1 MDRAID
7 DDSDGSTTADENN
20 DVALESLALERN
32 LLARLSLA
40 ARMVASPDVRSL
52 FDRSLDLATRW
63 LDPESPSDLPD
74 AHMFDATADVP
85 PDLLPPEGSETEPS
99 AIDALNEL
107 RKRHVWPLLEAKA
120 ILDRTA
126 GQLDRECVN
135 DVNEFFARVQAK
147 MEALQNYL
155 RGRRAFWLAD
165 HAPVENFYAEG
176 LYTLSWVMPASI
188 MPAGV
193 RLLDMTYA
201 RLQRT
206 GLRLYENYVVEEIR
220 VERNG
225 ALHRTHAYRRL
236 QTTEEYLSA
245 HASAFH
251 HPEEYVLFSKGG
263 FSHCIDALERLRDPR
278 CPTIEPDRH
287 VFAFRDGIMLLKY
300 QPPDED
306 DCECVW
312 LPYGSEG
319 HASLPDDVVAANFFE
334 RDAGIDA
341 HIGDPPAA
349 PTPNFDKIFANQDVP
364 PDAMLHIYA
373 MFGRFI
379 YSINDMDR
387 WQVFLLLFG
396 NAGVGKTTVR
406 HVIERIYPNEDIAH
420 LSNEARPTFPVPPEI
435 HRKKIIVY
443 PESDTR
449 PNFRPTLFQALVCG
463 ERIEIPRMFTL
474 KPLNEPVIGHIFA
487 DGNKFMTGDT
497 AGSMQRRT
505 VALVFMNRIAEKD
518 SRLAD
523 KLDAEMPLLMW
534 KWAHC
539 YLQLC
544 IDVGNDEIWKHLHP
558 YFLQCREYM
567 RAEMNTIH
575 AFFDAKIGTAL
586 VESPQAYLSEDEF
599 TYMFRE
605 FCRRGGHAKQALSKA
620 FVESALADRGYRF
633 ETIIS
638 GSTPTRC
645 IVGVGTQEEFGVG

>member
-1 MDRAID
+1 MDLDGNGDAI
-7 DDSDGSTTADENN
+7 
-20 DVALESLALERN
+20 
-32 LLARLSLA
+32 A
-40 ARMVASPDVRSL
+40 ARTARSPEIDPL
-52 FDRSLDLATRW
+52 LDRVLDLASRW
-63 LDPESPSDLPD
+63 LDPETPADLPD
-74 AHMFDATADVP
+74 GRLFETTAEIPLDLRDPNADPDPDA
-85 PDLLPPEGSETEPS
+85 ETS
-99 AIDALNEL
+99 GIDALNEL

-120 ILDRTA
+120 MLDRA
-126 GQLDRECVN
+126 RNDLDRECVD
-135 DVNEFFARVQAK
+135 DVNEFFARVQGK
-147 MEALQNYL
+147 MEALQNHL
-155 RGRRAFWLAD
+155 RGQRAFRLAND
-165 HAPVENFYAEG
+165 APVEKFYAEG
-176 LYTLSWVMPASI
+176 LYTLSWVMPASL

-193 RLLDMTYA
+193 RLLDLTYA
-201 RLQRT
+201 RLRRD

-220 VERNG
+220 VARGG
-225 ALHRTHAYRRL
+225 ASHRTHAYRRV

-251 HPEEYVLFSKGG
+251 NPEEYVLFAKGG
-263 FSHCIDALERLRDPR
+263 FAHCTDALQRLRDPR

-287 VFAFRDGIMLLKY
+287 TFAFGDGIMLLKY
-300 QPPDED
+300 QPPDD
-306 DCECVW
+306 RASCECVW

-341 HIGDPPAA
+341 HVDDPFRS
-349 PTPNFDKIFANQDVP
+349 PTPSFDKIFANQDVP
-364 PDAMLHIYA
+364 PDAMAHVYA
-373 MFGRFI
+373 MFGRFV
-379 YSINDMDR
+379 YSVNDMDR

-406 HVIERIYPNEDIAH
+406 HVIERIYPNEDVAH
-420 LSNEARPTFPVPPEI
+420 LSNEARPNFPVPPEI

-449 PNFRPTLFQALVCG
+449 PNFRPTLFQAMVCG

-474 KPLNEPVIGHIFA
+474 KPLNESVIGHLFT

-505 VALVFMNRIAEKD
+505 VALVFMNRIVDKD

-523 KLDAEMPLLMW
+523 KLDAEMPLLLW

-539 YLQLC
+539 YMRLC
-544 IDVGNDEIWKHLHP
+544 IEVGDDEIWKHLHP
-558 YFLQCREYM
+558 YFLRCREYM

-575 AFFDAKIGTAL
+575 AFFDAKVGTTL

-605 FCRRGGHAKQALSKA
+605 FCRRSGHAKQALSKA
-620 FVESALADRGYRF
+620 FVESALADRGYRLD
-633 ETIIS
+633 TMQV
-638 GSTPTRC
+638 GSAPTRC
-645 IVGVGTQEEFGVG
+645 IVGVGTQEEFGGVS